1 MISNSK
7 HNNYKHFSFR
17 DFLSDDYFISST
29 KNPSEESI
37 LFWETFLKENPDKR
51 KEYNSAKDF
60 ILSLSDAGALPAGEI
75 DELWGQIEQDKSTK
89 RKSLRINK
97 LYLAISSIA
106 AAVILVFITI
116 RVIQLEL
123 TRPDNDLITFAQQTV
138 EEKDING
145 ETQLILSKN
154 NVVSIKEDEAII
166 SYGNAGI
173 KVQNTNVQKEDI
185 ASFNQLIIP
194 RGKRS
199 KLTLSDGT
207 EVWVNAG
214 TRVVYPSEFTG
225 TNREIYVDGEV
236 YLDVARDEKRPFF
249 VHTKKASVKVLGT
262 KFNVTAYETEASTNV
277 VLVSGSVSIDIERS
291 KKTTV
296 LIPDQMFSL
305 TDDKESVQ
313 VVDATRYTL
322 WIKGLYLFES
332 EDLSVVF
339 RRLSN
344 YYGIDIKYDPI
355 LAKLK
360 CSGKL
365 DVKDNIDNVLS
376 SLSFV
381 APIVSSKEGNSYI
394 ISKK

>member
-1 MISNSK
+1 MISNSNY
-7 HNNYKHFSFR
+7 NNYKHFSFR
-17 DFLSDDYFISST
+17 DFLSDDYFISSV
-29 KNPSEESI
+29 KKPSDESV
-37 LFWETFLKENPDKR
+37 LFWKTFLKENPTKTE
-51 KEYNSAKDF
+51 EYNLAKDF
-60 ILSLSDAGALPAGEI
+60 ILSLSDAGTLPKSEI
-75 DELWGQIEQDKSTK
+75 DELWHKIQQDKSAK
-89 RKSLRINK
+89 KKPLKISK

-106 AAVILVFITI
+106 AAVILVFITT
-116 RVIQLEL
+116 RVIQFEL
-123 TRPDNDLITFAQQTV
+123 TRPDNDLIMFAQQTV
-138 EEKDING
+138 EEGNNG

-166 SYGNAGI
+166 SYGNAEI
-173 KVQNTNVQKEDI
+173 KIQNASVQKEDI

-236 YLDVARDEKRPFF
+236 YLDVARDEKHPFF
-249 VHTKKASVKVLGT
+249 VHTKKTSVKVLGT
-262 KFNVTAYETEASTNV
+262 KFNVTAYETEASTSV
-277 VLVSGSVSIDIERS
+277 VLVSGSVSVATEHS

-296 LIPDQMFSL
+296 LVPDQMFSL

-313 VVDATRYTL
+313 GVDATRYTL

-344 YYGIDIKYDPI
+344 YYGIDIKYDPA

-381 APIVSSKEGNSYI
+381 APITSSKDGNSYI